1 MVAVGRE
8 NIPQTR
14 VLDTPSKVAKQ
25 VIHIAETSSDLSIV
39 SLIGGLQLIY
49 SNFPDSYKII
59 LDKYKKGECKGIRWV
74 TNVEEESVEI
84 LKKFLNLGIQIK
96 HVKNL
101 PPMNFA
107 VGDKEVNTTI
117 EKMEGGKMIQSLI
130 TSNEPTYIT
139 YFYSIF
145 EQLWNKGIDAQD
157 RIRNIEEGRA
167 DETNIEIIPNPKNG
181 IDNAWKILRSAKK
194 EILIVCSTS
203 NAFRRQLQMGGL
215 ELLKEIL
222 KNNNANVRI
231 LVPADAD
238 ASSTI
243 KELAISYPRIDI
255 RSLEEA
261 LQTCITIVMVDRK
274 ECVIVEAKDDTKDS
288 SYDAAGIS
296 TYSNSKTFVS
306 SYVSIFESLWNQT
319 ELYEQLKKSNAQL
332 TNLYKQVVAT
342 NEQMKINSNVQ
353 NEFINIAAH
362 ELRAPI
368 QPILGLAEVLR
379 DKEQQENTEQKH
391 TENND
396 VLLNVIIRNAKK
408 LRQLTENILDITKIE
423 NNSME
428 LNKEEFILS
437 RTVLDSFTDFSN
449 QISKEQKENVK
460 LILALDEGD
469 VLVVADKHRVNQVI
483 SNLLNNAIKF
493 TEQGDITIS
502 TEKKEKYGKEVI
514 VKVKDTGSGI
524 DPDIMSRLFTKFAT
538 KSHTGTGL
546 GLFISKIIVEAH
558 GGRMWAE
565 NNPEGKELHL
575 VLVFH
580 LIEQRMNLLCLH
592 QFLPHKPL
600 TVVVKTHIQVI
611 VGPG

>member
-1 MVAVGRE
+1 MAADGRE
-8 NIPQTR
+8 NIHQTR
-14 VLDTPSKVAKQ
+14 VLDTPSEVAKQ
-25 VIHIAETSSDLSIV
+25 VIHIAETSSSLSLV
-39 SLIGGLQLIY
+39 SVIGGLQLIY
-49 SNFPDSYKII
+49 NNFIDPYKNI
-59 LDKYKKGECKGIRWV
+59 LDKYKIGEGKGIRWV

-84 LKKFLNLGIQIK
+84 LKKFLNLGMQIK

-194 EILIVCSTS
+194 EILIICSTS

-222 KNNNANVRI
+222 KNNNAKVRI

-332 TNLYKQVVAT
+332 ANLYKQVVAT

-353 NEFINIAAH
+353 KEFINIAAH

-368 QPILGLAEVLR
+368 QPILGLAEILR
-379 DKEQQENTEQKH
+379 DKDQRQDDGEQKYI
-391 TENND
+391 ENND

-437 RTVLDSFTDFSN
+437 RAVLETFNDFAN
-449 QISKEQKENVK
+449 QLSKQQKENVK

-469 VLVVADKHRVNQVI
+469 VVVVADKHRVNQVI

-502 TEKKEKYGKEVI
+502 TEKEEKYGKEVI
-514 VKVKDTGSGI
+514 VKVKDSGSGI

-538 KSHTGTGL
+538 KSYAGTGL

-565 NNPEGKELHL
+565 NNPGRGAS
-575 VLVFH
+575 FG
-580 LIEQRMNLLCLH
+580 
-592 QFLPHKPL
+592 FSLP
-600 TVVVKTHIQVI
+600 ISR
-611 VGPG
+611 

>member
-8 NIPQTR
+8 NIHQTR

-59 LDKYKKGECKGIRWV
+59 LDKYKKGDGKGIRWV

-84 LKKFLNLGIQIK
+84 LKKFLNLGMQIK

-101 PPMNFA
+101 PPMIFA

-222 KNNNANVRI
+222 KNNNAKVRI

-274 ECVIVEAKDDTKDS
+274 ECVIVESKDDTKDS

-296 TYSNSKTFVS
+296 TYYNSKTFVS

-332 TNLYKQVVAT
+332 TNLYKHVVAT

-379 DKEQQENTEQKH
+379 DKEQQENREQKH

-437 RTVLDSFTDFSN
+437 RTVLDSFTDFAN

-460 LILALDEGD
+460 LIVALDEGD

-514 VKVKDTGSGI
+514 VKVKDSGSGI

-565 NNPEGKELHL
+565 NNPGKGASFSFTLPIAANL
-575 VLVFH
+575 V
-580 LIEQRMNLLCLH
+580 
-592 QFLPHKPL
+592 
-600 TVVVKTHIQVI
+600 
-611 VGPG
+611 